1 MENIEG
7 TDYPGTTGRRRA
19 GDSSRGAAQIGLLVR
34 STRGR
39 DRGRCYLVVEIESE
53 TIVRVADGDLRRVES
68 PKRKNTRH
76 IKSCGVIAGE
86 IQDKALDGKRVTN
99 ADVRK
104 ELKSLLEKLESEIY
118 P

>member
-7 TDYPGTTGRRRA
+7 TDYPGTTGRRQP
-19 GDSSRGAAQIGLLVR
+19 GDGSRGRVQIGLLVR

-39 DRGRCYLVVEIESE
+39 DRGRYYLVVGMESE
-53 TIVRVADGDLRRVES
+53 TKVRVADGDLRRVES
-68 PKRKNTRH
+68 PKRKNIRH
-76 IKSCGVIAGE
+76 IKSCGLIAGE
-86 IQDKALDGKRVTN
+86 VHDKALGGKRVTN
-99 ADVRK
+99 ADVRR